1 MVLTQLIYPGFDDR
15 VEQIAPVPDY
25 VPAEFAPGELKVE
38 DIAEVLHILL
48 PNNPVGNQDQSEVYS
63 PQQKRLQ
70 EFLKGKEPP
79 PAIGT
84 GPIGLVP
91 RLGFESLKAIA
102 YGLPSG
108 IAIRTPEVEVYE
120 RSALRSGV
128 GSFALL

>member
-1 MVLTQLIYPGFDDR
+1 MVLTKLLYPGFDDR
-15 VEQIAPVPDY
+15 VEQIAPIPDY
-25 VPAEFAPGELKVE
+25 IPPMSSSADVEVE
-38 DIAEVLHILL
+38 DIAEVLHVLL
-48 PNNPVGNQDQSEVYS
+48 PNNPVGNQDRSEVYS
-63 PQQKRLQ
+63 SQQKKLQ

-128 GSFALL
+128 GSFSLL

>member
-15 VEQIAPVPDY
+15 VEQIAPIPDY
-25 VPAEFAPGELKVE
+25 VPPMSSPADVGVEEL
-38 DIAEVLHILL
+38 AEVLHILL
-48 PNNPVGNQDQSEVYS
+48 PNNPVGNQDRSEVYS

-128 GSFALL
+128 GSFSLL

>member
-15 VEQIAPVPDY
+15 VEQIAPIPDY
-25 VPAEFAPGELKVE
+25 VPMMSYATDVGVE
-38 DIAEVLHILL
+38 DIAEMFQILI
-48 PNNPVGNQDQSEVYS
+48 PNNPAGNPNSADSYS

-70 EFLKGKEPP
+70 EYLKGKEPP

-91 RLGFESLKAIA
+91 RLGFESLKAVA

-120 RSALRSGV
+120 RSAMRSGV

>member
-25 VPAEFAPGELKVE
+25 VPAAFAPGELKVE